1 MERPWPRPS
10 AFLSM
15 RRSCSRNCSCS
26 GEKSKFMVVLYE
38 VGGWRVPPLGVQ
50 LVERHFPIDPC
61 FGRQSKHAFRKNVA
75 EDLVSSTGDPERRAP
90 VPCAFDRTPLFSE
103 HRRTQAAQ
111 RAEHVQRGD
120 RGALTLLRDDELCH
134 RLLRSRHGAPC
145 ERGLI

>member
-38 VGGWRVPPLGVQ
+38 VGGWRAPPLGAQ

-75 EDLVSSTGDPERRAP
+75 ENLVSSTADPERRAP
-90 VPCAFDRTPLFSE
+90 VPSPLHPPPLSSH
-103 HRRTQAAQ
+103 HRPIHAAQ
-111 RAEHVQRGD
+111 PA
-120 RGALTLLRDDELCH
+120 
-134 RLLRSRHGAPC
+134 
-145 ERGLI
+145 